1 MKLYPKIITGALHA
15 QNKDAC
21 HWGWQ
26 GFLAYGCQNL
36 VTVIEPKSV
45 QVIQVLDKHKGVVTQ
60 VKWSH
65 EQYHHDLNSPY
76 TLRLASSDSHGQII
90 VWDVGLGVPRSEFS
104 DGNKGLLGMQ
114 WLSNQDACRDLLVCL
129 HPPYS
134 LILWNADTGTKLWKK
149 SYTETLLDFTFDPF
163 NGRHLAFLGQDC
175 IIFINDFTINKT
187 PSSNG
192 KKFYISNPSQG
203 NGVSRSSS
211 ASSLEKRA
219 TASSSSSSSKNLAK
233 RMSRMLVGE
242 SRPRGS
248 PEEENVTLNEC
259 LQVCFHHSC
268 RHHLILLYPRE
279 MLILDLEI
287 NQTVGLIALDR
298 SSSSFTKV
306 ITCWQRDVLMCVHE
320 NGGVSVRTRRR
331 NNAVTTPASQGH
343 GAFDDTP
350 TQLSMEVAYDLR
362 CQSDPLRVTRHI
374 KLCGAALCSMSEK
387 YIALIM
393 SDSRVMF
400 WELTSIKAK
409 EPCAAPPLLSPTWD
423 STLLT
428 GAAKDSFP
436 KSSGLVHPQMTLFDT
451 IGTSQNPDSDLYTEG
466 QPIGLKFLLTGLING
481 ISNHVTVL
489 KMCPPLTNKNM
500 DVYQPLMAL
509 GTHSG
514 IVQIVNVASGQI
526 EREYSI
532 HSSPVRGIEWSG
544 LKTFLS
550 FSHPNP
556 GPTNLVKNELFS
568 LDLTSGKQEQLR
580 LNRDNESAIEMLAIS
595 HLKQYFVLIFKDKP
609 LELWDLRSKT
619 IIRELPRHFPR
630 PTAAV
635 WSPSHS
641 LKTLRKKLL
650 DSGMDDEKSQSISTS
665 QTSSMSTSGD
675 SQDDKEK
682 KSQIKTNVREH
693 FVMTDKEGTVFH
705 FIVEGAGISDVT
717 KIPPESGLARVTA
730 LAWKGDNLIFGDSE
744 GFQCLWDLKA
754 KISRTTPTNR
764 GWIKKIRFA
773 PGRDNM
779 KFFTL
784 HNDGVLIWEIGLE
797 GKSTVLHGIKS
808 PKDIS
813 KVVDIDWAGSDRPA
827 LVTAH
832 SSLHVCDITLK
843 SATSVVEHWDLP
855 EPIFMP
861 HLLPGRLSQTIKCLL
876 QHQNWRSSDKDQEQ
890 YSFSMAGVLDNDRS
904 GQKRV
909 GAQLLLVERVLL
921 DFLPNCKFGV
931 AHRCLLVAK
940 LFGDE
945 SEVNFWTVA
954 LHYLRYFKVL
964 GPVKEESGYV
974 STSDTFISSMS
985 AHKESHD
992 LVDLLDEEANKAKLE
1007 RAQFKGEPLER
1018 CYDMLCDNYSFKKYE
1033 LDRVHLQDSKRA
1045 TMEHT
1050 QKCADSYV
1058 QLGQSDRAVQLLL
1071 ETESE
1076 AENYYIDCLK
1086 ACLVASVRSSGASQ
1100 STIKLVAT
1108 NLIASGRL
1116 TEGVQLLCLI
1126 NKGLDA
1132 CRYLQTYGSWDHA
1145 VWLAKASL
1153 ESSECVEVMKRWA
1166 EHLNSPQINQKSKSV
1181 LVLLSLGQFYKVL
1194 EMLYSMRNFDR
1205 AVLFLEACLEF
1216 DLLQDTEHTRMLFQ
1230 AVYLEY
1236 ARYLINLGLGRAAKY
1251 YCCMAGDRGQ
1261 QLMKEVDI
1269 LFASS

>member
-1 MKLYPKIITGALHA
+1 MF
-15 QNKDAC
+15 Q
-21 HWGWQ
+21 
-26 GFLAYGCQNL
+26 
-36 VTVIEPKSV
+36 V
-45 QVIQVLDKHKGVVTQ
+45 Q
-60 VKWSH
+60 WSH

-163 NGRHLAFLGQDC
+163 NGKHLAFLGQDC
-175 IIFINDFTINKT
+175 ILFINDFTINKT

-203 NGVSRSSS
+203 SGVSRSSS

-219 TASSSSSSSKNLAK
+219 SSSSSSLSSKNLAK

-248 PEEENVTLNEC
+248 PEEESVTLNEC
-259 LQVCFHHSC
+259 LQVVFHRSC

-306 ITCWQRDVLMCVHE
+306 ITCWQRDILMCVHE

-331 NNAVTTPASQGH
+331 NNAVVTPASQGH

-362 CQSDPLRVTRHI
+362 CQSDPLRVTRHM

-387 YIALIM
+387 FIALIM

-400 WELTSIKAK
+400 WELTAIKAK
-409 EPCAAPPLLSPTWD
+409 EPCSIPPLLCPTWD
-423 STLLT
+423 TTPPSDAL
-428 GAAKDSFP
+428 KECFP
-436 KSSGLVHPQMTLFDT
+436 KVSATAHPQLTLMDT
-451 IGTSQNPDSDLYTEG
+451 VGTSQNTDHDLYTEG
-466 QPIGLKFLLTGLING
+466 QPINLKFLLTGLING

-500 DVYQPLMAL
+500 DVYQPLLAL

-514 IVQIVNVASGQI
+514 VVQIVNVASGQI

-550 FSHPNP
+550 YSHPNP
-556 GPTNLVKNELFS
+556 GPTNLVKNEIFS

-580 LNRDNESAIEMLAIS
+580 LNRDNESPIEMLVIS

-650 DSGMDDEKSQSISTS
+650 DSGADDEKSQSVSTA
-665 QTSSMSTSGD
+665 QPSSMSTSAD
-675 SQDDKEK
+675 SQDDREK
-682 KSQIKTNVREH
+682 KSQVKTNVREH

-784 HNDGVLIWEIGLE
+784 HNDGVLVWEIGQE

-808 PKDIS
+808 PKDIT

-832 SSLHVCDITLK
+832 SSVHVCDVTLK

-855 EPIFMP
+855 
-861 HLLPGRLSQTIKCLL
+861 GNYDIK
-876 QHQNWRSSDKDQEQ
+876 SSECPPAP
-890 YSFSMAGVLDNDRS
+890 YSETGTFRWLVPCPASPPP
-904 GQKRV
+904 
-909 GAQLLLVERVLL
+909 LLLASGSGLAQPSLPFVTSVVLRYSVPHPQHTRTSCLALRPSL
-921 DFLPNCKFGV
+921 DLPWSSRNPCQLATGPTPLPHTAEAQTQTHLNKCKQ
-931 AHRCLLVAK
+931 AS

-954 LHYLRYFKVL
+954 LHYLRYFKVI
-964 GPVKEESGYV
+964 GPVREDSGFVSPSDIKEG
-974 STSDTFISSMS
+974 
-985 AHKESHD
+985 HD
-992 LVDLLDEEANKAKLE
+992 LVDLMDEEGRKAKLE
-1007 RAQFKGEPLER
+1007 KTKFKGEPLER
-1018 CYDMLCDNYSFKKYE
+1018 CYDMLCDNLSFKKYE

-1058 QLGQSDRAVQLLL
+1058 QL
-1071 ETESE
+1071 
-1076 AENYYIDCLK
+1076 
-1086 ACLVASVRSSGASQ
+1086 
-1100 STIKLVAT
+1100 
-1108 NLIASGRL
+1108 
-1116 TEGVQLLCLI
+1116 EGVQLLCLI

-1132 CRYLQTYGSWDHA
+1132 CRYLQTYGAWDHA
-1145 VWLAKASL
+1145 AWLAKASL
-1153 ESSECVEVMKRWA
+1153 EPNECMEVMKRWA

-1216 DLLQDTEHTRMLFQ
+1216 GLLQEMENTRLLFQ
-1230 AVYLEY
+1230 AVFLEY
-1236 ARYLINLGLGRAAKY
+1236 ARYLINLGLGQAAKY
-1251 YCCMAGDRGQ
+1251 YCQKAGDQGQ
-1261 QLMKEVDI
+1261 QLVKEVDI
-1269 LFASS
+1269 LFTP